1 MEFGILGL
9 AAAGKSTVFSLL
21 TGIPVPQDAGK
32 SHQGIAKVPD
42 NRLAALSALF
52 KPRKHT
58 PATVKFVDVPPLTK
72 GGASSLNLAELRTMD
87 ALAVV
92 LRGFDNP
99 QVPHPEGDLNP
110 RRDLELI
117 ETELLLS
124 DLAVVS
130 GRLERLARELPKHR
144 TPKLEAEKTTL
155 ERCLAALEQGQPL
168 RELSFSPE
176 EQAQLKG
183 FTFLTL
189 KPLLV
194 ILNADESQAANLSA
208 ALQKWELD
216 KLAERPQVVITA
228 VCAPLEE
235 EISQLESS
243 EQEAFLSELGLPD
256 RALHR
261 LLQKGYSL
269 LGLISFFTVG
279 EDECRSWS
287 IRRGTPAAK
296 AAGVIHSDFER
307 GFIRAEVVP
316 WDTLLALGSLA
327 QCRQNGL
334 LRQEGKDYVVQDG
347 DVITFKFNV

>member
-21 TGIPVPQDAGK
+21 TGTQVPRDMGK
-32 SHQGIAKVPD
+32 SHHGIAKVPD
-42 NRLAALSALF
+42 SRLSALSALF
-52 KPRKHT
+52 KPKKHT

-92 LRGFDNP
+92 LRGFHNP

-124 DLAVVS
+124 DLAVAS
-130 GRLERLARELPKHR
+130 GRLERLSKDLGKQRN
-144 TPKLEAEKTTL
+144 PKLEKEKAVL
-155 ERCLAALEQGQPL
+155 ERCLTALEQGQPL
-168 RELSFSPE
+168 RELSLSPE

-194 ILNADESQAANLSA
+194 ILNTDESQAANLPA
-208 ALQKWELD
+208 ALQKWQLE
-216 KLAERPQVVITA
+216 KLAGRAQVVITA
-228 VCAPLEE
+228 VCASLEE
-235 EISQLESS
+235 EISRLEPW
-243 EQEAFLSELGLPD
+243 EQDVFLSELGLPD

-261 LLQKGYSL
+261 LLQKAYGL

-279 EDECRSWS
+279 EDECRAWS
-287 IRRGTPAAK
+287 IPRGTPAVK

-316 WDTLLALGSLA
+316 WDTLLAIGSLA
-327 QCRQNGL
+327 QCRQKGL
-334 LRQEGKDYVVQDG
+334 LRQEGKDYLVQDG